1 MIPVIEVGGTH
12 VTAALVDLAS
22 VRIAHRT
29 DRPLDPDGCAGEI
42 LRAVRA

>member
-22 VRIAHRT
+22 GRITHRT
-29 DRPLDPDGCAGEI
+29 DRPLDPDGAAGDV
-42 LRAVRA
+42 LGAVR